1 MLITIS
7 TKPIVKNMKQK
18 TKYFRNKNILIETKY
33 HIEIT
38 YLQFPNLHII
48 HIPEYVIYTLHIL
61 KPNSL
66 SFTCSHSFSF
76 VRALVFIRHH
86 FLSFIANPCTTRFHS
101 MYHSS
106 CLFINDLCRDEISTC
121 RPGQI
126 SRQNYTEK
134 LNLIPV
140 RRNRFPPGICVHF
153 LILFINKTLPLNNLR
168 TRTAMNAKISMLV
181 ICVEAIIYLL
191 LYNMHDC
198 TFKLSNSLRHL
209 FAFFISKIDVIC
221 VVKIRKNTFDLLR
234 FFKLMC

>member
-1 MLITIS
+1 MSFIHCIFWNQIHSLLLALIR
-7 TKPIVKNMKQK
+7 
-18 TKYFRNKNILIETKY
+18 F
-33 HIEIT
+33 H
-38 YLQFPNLHII
+38 
-48 HIPEYVIYTLHIL
+48 
-61 KPNSL
+61 
-66 SFTCSHSFSF
+66 SFAHSFSF
-76 VRALVFIRHH
+76 VIT
-86 FLSFIANPCTTRFHS
+86 SFHS

-140 RRNRFPPGICVHF
+140 RRNRFLPGICVHF

-168 TRTAMNAKISMLV
+168 NRTAMNAKISMLV